1 MRKVQRSI
9 YSVILCIVLM
19 AATVSGTIITHATDE
34 ADNYYTD
41 VTTIPSKEGCVFA
54 GWYQDKECTNP
65 YRESDKGNYEAAYA
79 KFVSADV
86 LSVKCQLAADA
97 TMASASTDLRLVT
110 TVDSLKYQSVGFIVS
125 AGEKGPRTLESNTVY
140 SSISAFVNA
149 NKTTYTPQ
157 DLAAD
162 ANYFMTSKIT
172 DIPSEAFAT
181 TFSVTPFWKTMDGTT
196 VTGAEK
202 VFTIKENLPVSITS
216 AVEVADSNLRFNINA
231 DDGMPLNGTPTY
243 YTWSSGG
250 IYVNGQRV
258 NVAMIKYAAT
268 AYMIYFTWGNE
279 VTPIAGT
286 EVKIDGTMTD
296 GTNAVTFLPTSFVY
310 DGTSKWIKYDENK
323 EVTISEDPSKE
334 GKELFFTVSGNDT
347 IAKYNDLLW
356 SWKYGGVYV
365 NDSET
370 SVTGGVPLI
379 KHSATGYY
387 VYFGFGNYATVNP
400 VEGMK
405 VKIDGILTDGTN
417 EVKFL
422 PATFLYNGTK
432 WIKYDKEVT
441 MSAVAN
447 QGTNLVLIANEDTQ
461 IADGWYAPTYG
472 GFYKADGTYV
482 YIPMQKAGNYYFFW
496 QNGMP
501 SDLPLQEGLTLTLDA
516 VYKDATYTVKFN
528 RVTFRFDGAN
538 WETVTE

>member
-65 YRESDKGNYEAAYA
+65 YRESDTYSEAYA

-86 LSVKCQLAADA
+86 LSVKCQLTAGA
-97 TMASASTDLRLVT
+97 TMESTSTDLRLVT

-202 VFTIKENLPVSITS
+202 VFTIKENLPVSIYEET
-216 AVEVADSNLRFNINA
+216 DSSR
-231 DDGMPLNGTPTY
+231 DGKLLFFRVSDNDTIALMN
-243 YTWSSGG
+243 SSIWWWKEGG
-250 IYVNGQRV
+250 IYVN
-258 NVAMIKYAAT
+258 
-268 AYMIYFTWGNE
+268 
-279 VTPIAGT
+279 
-286 EVKIDGTMTD
+286 
-296 GTNAVTFLPTSFVY
+296 
-310 DGTSKWIKYDENK
+310 
-323 EVTISEDPSKE
+323 
-334 GKELFFTVSGNDT
+334 
-347 IAKYNDLLW
+347 
-356 SWKYGGVYV
+356 
-365 NDSET
+365 DSEI
-370 SVTGGVPLI
+370 SVTGSVPLI
-379 KHSATGYY
+379 KYSATGYY
-387 VYFGFGNYATVNP
+387 ANFSLDGYVAVNP
-400 VEGMK
+400 VPGMK
-405 VKIDGILTDGTN
+405 IKIGGILTDLTN
-417 EVKFL
+417 EVRFL
-422 PATFLYNGTK
+422 PTTFIYTGTK

-482 YIPMQKAGNYYFFW
+482 YIPMQKAGKYYYFW

-501 SDLPLQEGLTLTLDA
+501 SDLTLEAGLTLTLDA
-516 VYKDATYTVKFN
+516 VYKDATCTVRFN

>member
-1 MRKVQRSI
+1 MRKIQRSI

-65 YRESDKGNYEAAYA
+65 YRESDTYSEAYA

-86 LSVKCQLAADA
+86 LSVKCQLTAGA
-97 TMASASTDLRLVT
+97 TMESTSTDLRLVT

-216 AVEVADSNLRFNINA
+216 SVEAADQNLRFNINA
-231 DDGMPLNGTPTY
+231 DDGMSINGTPTY

-250 IYVNGQRV
+250 IYVNSQKV
-258 NVAMIKYAAT
+258 NVAMIKYDT
-268 AYMIYFTWGNE
+268 KAYMIYFTWGKE
-279 VTPIAGT
+279 VTPVAGT
-286 EVKIDGTMTD
+286 NVKIDGTMTD
-296 GTNAVTFLPTSFVY
+296 GTNTVTFLPTSFVY
-310 DGTSKWIKYDENK
+310 DGTSKWIKYDE
-323 EVTISEDPSKE
+323 
-334 GKELFFTVSGNDT
+334 
-347 IAKYNDLLW
+347 
-356 SWKYGGVYV
+356 
-365 NDSET
+365 
-370 SVTGGVPLI
+370 
-379 KHSATGYY
+379 
-387 VYFGFGNYATVNP
+387 
-400 VEGMK
+400 
-405 VKIDGILTDGTN
+405 
-417 EVKFL
+417 
-422 PATFLYNGTK
+422 
-432 WIKYDKEVT
+432 EVT

-447 QGTNLVLIANEDTQ
+447 QGTNLVLTANDDTQ
-461 IADGWYAPTYG
+461 ITDGWYAPTYG

-482 YIPMQKAGNYYFFW
+482 YIPMQKAGKYYYFW

-501 SDLPLQEGLTLTLDA
+501 SDLTLEAGLTLTLDA
-516 VYKDATYTVKFN
+516 VYKDATCTVRFN